1 MLFKLTTPIK
11 TPNSDKEI
19 TELELQEPTVEL
31 LEKLNY
37 PYIIDN
43 DGNLQFNAKKVYQWA
58 KELSNLPPSTVKK
71 ISFHDME
78 TFKNGLAVFFSS
90 LKRAGCGDLEQV
102 SNWLFNLAYSW
113 HLDPFQLKK
122 RSITDLLELGRQTD
136 RIQEKIKQM
145 RKER

>member
-58 KELSNLPPSTVKK
+58 KELSNLPPSTIKK

-78 TFKNGLAVFFSS
+78 TFKNGLAVFF
-90 LKRAGCGDLEQV
+90 
-102 SNWLFNLAYSW
+102 LAS
-113 HLDPFQLKK
+113 
-122 RSITDLLELGRQTD
+122 
-136 RIQEKIKQM
+136 
-145 RKER
+145 KERAAEIWNRSVTGSLT

>member
-11 TPNSDKEI
+11 THDSDKEI

-78 TFKNGLAVFFSS
+78 TFKNGLAVFFLVSKEQAAEIWNRSVTGS
-90 LKRAGCGDLEQV
+90 LA
-102 SNWLFNLAYSW
+102 
-113 HLDPFQLKK
+113 
-122 RSITDLLELGRQTD
+122 
-136 RIQEKIKQM
+136 
-145 RKER
+145 

>member
-11 TPNSDKEI
+11 TPNSDKEV

-43 DGNLQFNAKKVYQWA
+43 DGNLQFNAKRFISGQKSSLIYLHQ
-58 KELSNLPPSTVKK
+58 PSRRSHSTTWKPLRMVQ
-71 ISFHDME
+71 
-78 TFKNGLAVFFSS
+78 LFFSS
-90 LKRAGCGDLEQV
+90 LKRAGCGDLEQI

-122 RSITDLLELGRQTD
+122 RSITDLLELGRQTE
-136 RIQEKIKQM
+136 RIQEQIKQM